1 MKATAL
7 AFTALLLT
15 TTLANAATAIPAQPH
30 TGTDVKPYAWMED
43 AGMAGLTE
51 YQAALLLKNQAT
63 LPVTLDEVTT
73 LVSVSWDGKTF
84 VYDYT
89 LSVPSNPNLD
99 IDQLKAAMLTGFCD
113 ALKQMVR
120 PGELEALRYRYVT
133 TDGKTLALDITGA
146 DCGIA

>member
-7 AFTALLLT
+7 AFAALLLT
-15 TTLANAATAIPAQPH
+15 TTLANAATTIPAQPY

-43 AGMAGLTE
+43 PAMAGLTE

-73 LVSVSWDGKTF
+73 LVSVSWDGNTF

-113 ALKQMVR
+113 ALKQMAR

-133 TDGKTLALDITGA
+133 TDGKTLSLDITGA